1 MLLNF
6 PTERPYVAIVRSVT
20 DGDTLRVDIDKG
32 MSDWTLNF
40 PLRLNGCNAAEHS
53 TEAGKAAKLN
63 LTGLLPSGTKL
74 VITTVKDYK
83 YGGEYVADVYL
94 PDGTDIIQKLID
106 EQWAAEWNGNGKAPI
121 PPWPR
126 TV

>member
-1 MLLNF
+1 MNVDF
-6 PTERPYVAIVRSVT
+6 PKERPYVAIVRRVV

-32 MSDWTLNF
+32 MKDWTMDY
-40 PLRLNGCNAAEHS
+40 PLRLNGCNAAEHT
-53 TEAGKAAKLN
+53 TEAGKAATEN
-63 LTGLLPSGTKL
+63 LTQELPVG
-74 VITTVKDYK
+74 TTVILATIKNYK

-94 PDGTDIIQKLID
+94 LDGTDLVAKLIN
-106 EQWAAEWNGNGKAPI
+106 EQWVAKWNGNGKAPV